1 MQIHNYPEFSID
13 FFENSSIL
21 KFVWKDKPIT
31 VAKFKDLVLL
41 YADEAK
47 KYKVKNL
54 YIDAICNS
62 VTMTKEVQDWHD
74 TVIVKKYVDA
84 GVKKMGFLV
93 PKNIFSEM
101 THKQTFEKENAKGA
115 LQINF
120 FGQEDAALEWFNKK

>member
-47 KYKVKNL
+47 KYKAKNL